1 MSLDEKHIP
10 QDFTVDE
17 QIAAAIRAHLRDGK
31 LPCAQAFVVARQ
43 LGVAPLTVGLTADV
57 LQIHLSRCQLG
68 LFGYGGKKGWES
80 GKTRFDTCEIPEGM
94 EEAIRAAVDEDGNFA
109 CAKAWEI
116 AAQFKKPK
124 MYVGYLADK
133 LGVRIAPCQLGAF

>member
-1 MSLDEKHIP
+1 MSLDEKQIP

-17 QIAAAIRAHLRDGK
+17 QLAEAIRDHLRGGK

-43 LGVAPLTVGLTADV
+43 FDVSPKTVGLTADV
-57 LQIHLSRCQLG
+57 LQIHLTRCQLG
-68 LFGYGGKKGWES
+68 LFGYGGKKGWEG
-80 GKTRFDTCEIPEGM
+80 GKTRFDTCEIPPGM
-94 EEAIRAAVDEDGNFA
+94 EAAIRAAVDEEGNFA

-133 LGVRIAPCQLGAF
+133 LGVRISPCQLGAF